1 MNMSEIKELSSQ
13 KTHPQ
18 AFGRKWFSLPEI
30 EIIDLDWDRWPLL
43 RRAMGIVAAVCFMTS
58 GALIVRDNP
67 KQTTTAQIEKTAT
80 PTATKTP
87 TLATAT
93 TISFEDAVKVYIDG
107 TPVVPPKPTIEINT
121 TYNNGKIQITTIIT
135 PK

>member
-1 MNMSEIKELSSQ
+1 MVEANRTHTQEI
-13 KTHPQ
+13 THQEPR
-18 AFGRKWFSLPEI
+18 FRRLNIPTPK
-30 EIIDLDWDRWPLL
+30 IIDLDWDGWPLL